1 MARPLVHGTILRA
14 RSGFYTVQTDT
25 GPLECQLRGRL
36 KRERATSE
44 LAVIGD
50 TVVVRPLGDGIG
62 AIEGVMPRR
71 TSLGRRQPGP
81 RGAWRQDLL
90 VANVDQVLVVFACAD
105 PIPHLRMVDRFLV
118 AAEHNQI
125 PAVLIVNK
133 VDLCGEPA
141 ARKLFGRY
149 EKAGYEVH
157 YVSGRT
163 SAGVDHLRDLL
174 GGHISVFTG
183 PSGVGKSTLLNAI
196 QPGMSLATASV
207 SDAIHKGRHT
217 TVAAELL
224 PLDGPRG
231 GWVADTPGLRE
242 IGLWALPDAE
252 LAWCFPDIRPHLG
265 GCAFNDCRHVGEPRC
280 AVRAAV
286 RAGQVAAE
294 RYDSYRRLLLGDG

>member
-1 MARPLVHGTILRA
+1 MARPLVRGTVLRA
-14 RSGFYTVQTDT
+14 RSGFYTVQTDM

-50 TVVVRPLGDGIG
+50 TVVVQPLGDGIG
-62 AIEGVMPRR
+62 AIEGVMPRL
-71 TSLGRRQPGP
+71 TSFGRRQPGP

-90 VANVDQVLVVFACAD
+90 VANVDRVLVVFACSD

-141 ARKLFGRY
+141 ARKLFERY

-163 SAGVDHLRDLL
+163 GAGVDQLRDLL
-174 GGHISVFTG
+174 GGHISLFTG

-196 QPGMSLATASV
+196 QPGM
-207 SDAIHKGRHT
+207 
-217 TVAAELL
+217 
-224 PLDGPRG
+224 
-231 GWVADTPGLRE
+231 
-242 IGLWALPDAE
+242 
-252 LAWCFPDIRPHLG
+252 
-265 GCAFNDCRHVGEPRC
+265 
-280 AVRAAV
+280 
-286 RAGQVAAE
+286 
-294 RYDSYRRLLLGDG
+294 

>member
-1 MARPLVHGTILRA
+1 MARPLVRGTVLRA

-62 AIEGVMPRR
+62 AIEGVMPRL
-71 TSLGRRQPGP
+71 TSFGRRHPGP
-81 RGAWRQDLL
+81 RGTWRQDLL
-90 VANVDQVLVVFACAD
+90 VANVDRVLVVFACSD

-141 ARKLFGRY
+141 ARKLFARY
-149 EKAGYEVH
+149 EKASYEVH

-163 SAGVDHLRDLL
+163 SAGVDPLRDLL

-183 PSGVGKSTLLNAI
+183 PSGVGKSTLLNVI

-207 SDAIHKGRHT
+207 SNAIHKGRHT

-224 PLDGPRG
+224 PLEGPRG

-265 GCAFNDCRHVGEPRC
+265 GCAFNDCRHLGEPRC

-286 RAGQVAAE
+286 STGQVAAE

>member
-1 MARPLVHGTILRA
+1 MARPLVRGTVLRA

-71 TSLGRRQPGP
+71 TSFGRRQPGP

-90 VANVDQVLVVFACAD
+90 VANVDRVLVVFACAD

-133 VDLCGEPA
+133 TDLCGDPA
-141 ARKLFGRY
+141 ARKLFAQY

-163 SAGVDHLRDLL
+163 SAGVDQLRDLL
-174 GGHISVFTG
+174 GGHISVFIG

-207 SDAIHKGRHT
+207 SDATHKGRHT

-224 PLDGPRG
+224 PLDGPHG

-286 RAGQVAAE
+286 SAGQVAAE